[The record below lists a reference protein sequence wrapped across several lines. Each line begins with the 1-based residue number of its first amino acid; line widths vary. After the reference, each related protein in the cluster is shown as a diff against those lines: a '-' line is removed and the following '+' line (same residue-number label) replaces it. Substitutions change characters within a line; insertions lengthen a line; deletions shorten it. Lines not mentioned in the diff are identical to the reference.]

1 MATASPSRPQP
12 PRRFDNGEQWL
23 AALGGVPLSRIIFD
37 PWPGSATEADLLY
50 MVDHE
55 KRLCE
60 LVDGTLV
67 EKPVG
72 FWEGLIA
79 ANIIGL
85 LARFVTPQNLGAISG
100 ANSTLRMKS
109 GRIRLP
115 DVSFVAKA
123 RLPRTREPVPT
134 LAPDLAIEV
143 LSESNTAAE
152 MRQKLAEYFQSG
164 TRLAWLVDPETR
176 SVAVYTSPDEPIS
189 NVPETGELDGGTV
202 LPGLQ
207 IRVADMFL
215 NVPNAQRD

>member
-1 MATASPSRPQP
+1 MTTVTTPLRLHT
-12 PRRFDNGEQWL
+12 PRRFENGEQWL
-23 AALGGVPLSRIIFD
+23 AALGGVPLSRILFD
-37 PWPGSATEADLLY
+37 PWPGTATEADLLY

-60 LVDGTLV
+60 LIDGTLV

-72 FWEGLIA
+72 FWEGVIA
-79 ANIIGL
+79 ARIIIL
-85 LARFVTPQNLGAISG
+85 LAAYVDPRGLGVVSG
-100 ANSTLRMKS
+100 ADSTLKMKS

-115 DVSFVAKA
+115 DVSFVAQA
-123 RLPRTREPVPT
+123 RLPQTREPVPT

-152 MRQKLAEYFQSG
+152 MHQKLAEYFQSG

-176 SVAVYTSPDEPIS
+176 SVAVYTSPDEPIAT
-189 NVPETGELDGGTV
+189 VPETGDLEGGTV
-202 LPGLQ
+202 LPGLR

-215 NVPNAQRD
+215 NVPTAR

>member
-1 MATASPSRPQP
+1 MAIGPEE

-37 PWPGSATEADLLY
+37 PWPGTATEADLLFK
-50 MVDHE
+50 VEHE

-60 LVDGTLV
+60 LIDGTLV
-67 EKPVG
+67 EKPAG
-72 FWEGLIA
+72 FWEGVIA
-79 ANIIGL
+79 ANVIGL
-85 LARFVTPQNLGAISG
+85 LATFVNPQNLGVISG

-115 DVSFVAKA
+115 DVSFVTKA
-123 RLPRTREPVPT
+123 RLPQTREPVPI

-176 SVAVYTSPDEPIS
+176 SVAVYTSPEEPVS
-189 NVPETGELDGGTV
+189 TVPETGTLDGGTV
-202 LPGLQ
+202 LSGLQ

-215 NVPNAQRD
+215 NVPKA